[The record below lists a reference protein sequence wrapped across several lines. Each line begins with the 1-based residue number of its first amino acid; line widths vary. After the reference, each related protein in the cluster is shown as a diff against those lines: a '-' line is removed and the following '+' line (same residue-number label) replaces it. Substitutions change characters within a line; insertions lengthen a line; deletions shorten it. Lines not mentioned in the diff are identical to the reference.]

1 MVLNDG
7 ANPLNHMKESRMAIG
22 WERSERTAADLLGN
36 AVHKNRTLSREG
48 LLERLFTFAFSEL
61 VYPQIWEDP
70 RVDLEALALTPTSR
84 IVTIASGG
92 CNLMSYLTADPE
104 RILAV
109 DLNHAH
115 IALNKMKLAAAQHLP
130 DADAFRRLFVDAADP
145 SNVDLYDHHIAP
157 HLDAVSREYWEGRDK
172 LGRRRITA
180 FTRGFYRTGLLGT
193 CIAFAHALARL
204 YGKNPRVM
212 LKAKSRE
219 EQTRIYEAELAP
231 LFERRLVRKFLGNE
245 ASLYGLGIPP
255 AQYKALLGDA
265 PHMAVVVEQRLR
277 KLACDFD
284 LKDNYFAWQAFNRAY
299 AKDPDASVPPYLEAR
314 HFPLIKARAE
324 RVEINHM
331 SFTQLLLREPD
342 QSLDRYV
349 LLDAQDWMDDATL
362 SELWREITRTAR
374 ADSRVIFRTAGT
386 ETILPGRVPQATLGR
401 WTYEEDA
408 SRRLSAEDRSAIYG
422 AFHLYVLNA

>member
-1 MVLNDG
+1 M
-7 ANPLNHMKESRMAIG
+7 IG
-22 WERSERTAADLLGN
+22 WERSERAAASLLGE
-36 AVHKNRTLSREG
+36 AVHKSRTLSREG

-61 VYPQIWEDP
+61 VYAQIWEDP
-70 RVDLEALALTPTSR
+70 RVDLEALAITPASR

-92 CNLMSYLTADPE
+92 CNVMSYLTADPE

-115 IALNKMKLAAAQHLP
+115 IALNKLKLAAARHLP
-130 DADAFRRLFVDAADP
+130 DADAFRQLFVNAATP
-145 SNVDLYDHHIAP
+145 SNVDLYDRHIAP
-157 HLDAVSREYWEGRDK
+157 HLDAVSRQYWEGRDK

-180 FTRGFYRTGLLGT
+180 FARGFYKNGLLGT
-193 CIAFAHALARL
+193 CIAFAHAVARL
-204 YGKNPRVM
+204 HGKNPRVM
-212 LKAKSRE
+212 LKATSRDD
-219 EQTRIYEAELAP
+219 QIRIYEAELAS
-231 LFERRLVRKFLGNE
+231 LFERRLIRKFLGNK

-284 LKDNYFAWQAFNRAY
+284 LDDNYFAWQAFNRAY
-299 AKDPDASVPPYLEAR
+299 SSGADAPVPPYLEAPS
-314 HFPLIKARAE
+314 FPLIQARAG
-324 RVEINHM
+324 RVEVHHA
-331 SFTQLLLREPD
+331 SFTQLLERQPA

-362 SELWREITRTAR
+362 TALWHEITRTAR
-374 ADSRVIFRTAGT
+374 AGARVIFRTAGT
-386 ETILPGRVPQATLGR
+386 ETILPRRVPAAILSR
-401 WTYEEDA
+401 WTYADEV

-422 AFHLYVLNA
+422 AFHLYALATP

>member
-1 MVLNDG
+1 
-7 ANPLNHMKESRMAIG
+7 MAIG
-22 WERSERTAADLLGN
+22 WERSERTAAGLLGE
-36 AVHKNRTLSREG
+36 AVHKNKALSRAG
-48 LLERLFTFAFSEL
+48 ILERLFTYAFSEL

-70 RVDLEALALTPTSR
+70 RVDLEALAITPASR

-92 CNLMSYLTADPE
+92 CNVMSYLTADPE

-115 IALNKMKLAAAQHLP
+115 IALNHLKLAAARHLP
-130 DADAFRRLFVDAADP
+130 DAAAFRRLFVHADDP
-145 SNVDLYDHHIAP
+145 DNVDLYDRQIAP

-180 FTRGFYRTGLLGT
+180 FARGFYKTGLLGM
-193 CIAFAHALARL
+193 CIAFAHAVARL

-212 LKAKSRE
+212 LSALSRE
-219 EQTRIYEAELAP
+219 DQKRIYEAELAP
-231 LFERRLVRKFLGNE
+231 LFERPLVRKILGNE
-245 ASLYGLGIPP
+245 TSLYGLGIPP

-284 LKDNYFAWQAFNRAY
+284 LNDNYFAWQAFNRAY
-299 AKDPDASVPPYLEAR
+299 SREPDASVPPYLEAR
-314 HFPLIKARAE
+314 HFPLLKARAD
-324 RVEINHM
+324 RVEVHHI
-331 SFTQLLLREPD
+331 SFTALLQHQPD

-362 SELWREITRTAR
+362 TELWTEITRTAR
-374 ADSRVIFRTAGT
+374 SGARVIFRTAGT
-386 ETILPGRVPQATLGR
+386 ETILPGRVPDVILDR
-401 WTYEEDA
+401 WSYESEL

-422 AFHLYVLNA
+422 AFHLYVLKAH